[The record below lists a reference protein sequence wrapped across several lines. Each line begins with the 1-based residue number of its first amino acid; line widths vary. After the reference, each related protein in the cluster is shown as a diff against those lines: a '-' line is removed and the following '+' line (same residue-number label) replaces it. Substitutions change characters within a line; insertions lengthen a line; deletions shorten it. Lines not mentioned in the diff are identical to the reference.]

1 MATNHIPFGQPLY
14 VYLGNAYTHWGRR
27 VTPSGARIVIPV
39 ALGRKWL
46 TLVLP
51 TSVEV
56 VKVPVK
62 ERVGT
67 EEWHTAQMTLDS
79 AQPMRREKWPD
90 MLDAMR
96 VTFKNIDADCEKR
109 VKDGRTPLKWPKKL
123 YRTAIGL
130 LEKKL
135 ELESKNA

>member
-27 VTPSGARIVIPV
+27 VVPSGARIVIPV

-62 ERVGT
+62 ERVGV
-67 EEWHTAQMTLDS
+67 EEWHTAQITMDG
-79 AQPMRREKWPD
+79 AQVLPREKWPD
-90 MLDAMR
+90 MLDAMK
-96 VTFKNIDADCEKR
+96 VTFRNIDADCGKR
-109 VKDGRTPLKWPKKL
+109 VKDGRTPLKWPKTL
-123 YRTAIGL
+123 YRAAIEL
-130 LEKKL
+130 LAQQL
-135 ELESKNA
+135 ENVNV